1 MANKN
6 ITSENSTKIITAPK
20 LSDGSIYVIYRD
32 DGHEV
37 EVHLSNDGI
46 KAKIFKLTQAEE
58 NYFLKILENGDYRK
72 RKKD

>member
-20 LSDGSIYVIYRD
+20 LSDGNIYVIYRD
-32 DGHEV
+32 DGQEV
-37 EVHLSNDGI
+37 EVHLSNEGI
-46 KAKIFKLTQAEE
+46 KAKFFKLTQAEE